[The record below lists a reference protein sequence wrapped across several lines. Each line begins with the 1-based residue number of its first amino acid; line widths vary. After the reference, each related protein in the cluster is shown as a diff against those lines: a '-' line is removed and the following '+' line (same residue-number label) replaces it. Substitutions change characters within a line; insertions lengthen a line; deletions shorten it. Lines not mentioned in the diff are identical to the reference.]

1 MARDRLRF
9 RSGPRSPQ
17 GPRLRL
23 MASMLGLVALGT
35 WWMARS
41 RDPSPVDNGG
51 HDRFVD
57 EVVVEVRGQV
67 PNPGFHAV
75 PVPATVGAA
84 LSVAGLEGVT
94 DDTSVQPGGR
104 IDFDG
109 KQAHLSV
116 MEDTLVVGL
125 PLDLNAATAA
135 SLQALPGIGPA
146 RAEAIVAERVAG
158 GPFETIDA
166 LTRVKGIGPKT
177 VEDLRP
183 FLRLR

>member
-1 MARDRLRF
+1 MAGEPLRF
-9 RSGPRSPQ
+9 RAHPRSPQ

-23 MASMLGLVALGT
+23 MAGMLGIVSLGT

-41 RDPSPVDNGG
+41 EQLPPRDPAG

-67 PNPGFHAV
+67 PKPGFHAV
-75 PVPATVGAA
+75 KMPATVGASLA
-84 LSVAGLEGVT
+84 MAGLADVT
-94 DDTSVQPGGR
+94 DDRSVRPGVR

-109 KQAHLSV
+109 EQAQLSF

-146 RAEAIVAERVAG
+146 RAEAIVAERAAG
-158 GPFETIDA
+158 GPFESIDE

-177 VEDLRP
+177 VEELRP